1 MITVL
6 QNLLPVNEHMDDTR
20 GKLLGVRKRRV
31 ILNLRGVKDDQIGI
45 IPGSQGAAFFDPEIG
60 CGQRRQTP
68 NRLLK

>member
-1 MITVL
+1 MLREYKVPSSAGAINDSSRRCTSMIIVL

-45 IPGSQGAAFFDPEIG
+45 IPGS
-60 CGQRRQTP
+60 
-68 NRLLK
+68 